1 MRYAAK
7 AGARRLVLT
16 HLWPGTDPAAAQ
28 DAARQAYPADLD
40 IATPGMII
48 ELC

>member
-1 MRYAAK
+1 MPPN

-16 HLWPGTDPAAAQ
+16 HLWPGTNPAAAR

-40 IATPGMII
+40 IANQGMII
-48 ELC
+48 KLD